1 MLKKTVCA
9 LAVLPAIYAGASQAS
24 SVDTAIVSA
33 NRALSVSLG
42 ALNQNYRELDSGGSV
57 LDKENGTIPRIGIEY
72 SLMGLQTPLRFY
84 MSADYAGGD
93 TSYKGALQ
101 NGTPYDTTTGNKIV
115 DLNVGL
121 GYAFGFGRF
130 AVIPGVEYG
139 YSNWQRDVGKGD
151 PYHGVKET
159 YSHGHMAATLSGQFA
174 MTPKAVLS
182 LGVAYGKTVAP
193 TMKIDEQFGHSVI
206 SPTFNL
212 GSKPW
217 SRLSIGLD
225 YAAKK
230 TLHIGGRLAYTQFR
244 YGASPYYPVGTG
256 TAYEPDSKTR
266 LTTFDFV
273 VSYNF

>member
-1 MLKKTVCA
+1 MLKKTACA
-9 LAVLPAIYAGASQAS
+9 LAVLPAIYVGAAQAS
-24 SVDTAIVSA
+24 AVDPAIVAA
-33 NRALSVSLG
+33 NRALSFSLG

-57 LDKENGTIPRIGIEY
+57 LDKENGAIPRIGVEY

-151 PYHGVKET
+151 PVHGVKET
-159 YSHGHMAATLSGQFA
+159 YTHGHLAVTVSGQFA
-174 MTPKAVLS
+174 ITSKAVLS
-182 LGVAYGKTVAP
+182 LDAAYGKTVSP
-193 TMKIDEQFGHSVI
+193 QMKIDELGGTSVT
-206 SPTFNL
+206 SPTFEL

-217 SRLSIGLD
+217 SRVGLGFD

-230 TLHIGGRLAYTQFR
+230 NVHIGARLAYTQFK
-244 YGASPYYPVGTG
+244 YGASAVYAGV
-256 TAYEPDSKTR
+256 YEPDSKTR
-266 LTTFDFV
+266 HTTFDFV